1 MNAEAVKEEA
11 VAEEAIAE
19 EAVAEEAVEEEATPE
34 EETAA
39 QEKAAASSNGH
50 IPNPPA
56 RLKQRYVAEV
66 RPQLLK
72 DLGLSNIMT
81 VPTLEKIVLNMG
93 VGQATQQAKLL
104 EGAQADMERISGQ
117 RPIVTKAKKSI
128 SNFRLREGNPI
139 GVKATLRGERMWEF
153 FDRLVNFAIPRI
165 RDFRGLP
172 LKSFDGHGNYTFGI
186 TEQLIFPEISYDDI
200 DTVRGMDITIV
211 TTAHSDEHGQALL
224 SAFGFPFK
232 PDN

>member
-1 MNAEAVKEEA
+1 MNAEAATVEETP
-11 VAEEAIAE
+11 VEETPVEETPAEETP
-19 EAVAEEAVEEEATPE
+19 VEETP
-34 EETAA
+34 TA
-39 QEKAAASSNGH
+39 NGQIH
-50 IPNPPA
+50 PPA

-66 RPQLLK
+66 RSQLMV
-72 DLGLSNIMT
+72 DLSLANIMT
-81 VPTLEKIVLNMG
+81 VPTLEKIVINMG

-104 EGAQADMERISGQ
+104 EGAQADMERITGQ
-117 RPIVTKAKKSI
+117 KPIITKAKKSI

-165 RDFRGLP
+165 RDFRGLSP
-172 LKSFDGHGNYTFGI
+172 KSFDGHGNYTFGI
-186 TEQLIFPEISYDDI
+186 TEQLIFPEINYDDI

-211 TTAHSDEHGQALL
+211 TTARSDEHGHALL

-232 PDN
+232 SNQ

>member
-1 MNAEAVKEEA
+1 MNEEA
-11 VAEEAIAE
+11 VTEEALTEEALAE
-19 EAVAEEAVEEEATPE
+19 EAVAEDATPE
-34 EETAA
+34 EEAGEMEAA
-39 QEKAAASSNGH
+39 VSSNGH

-172 LKSFDGHGNYTFGI
+172 AKSFDGHGNYTFGI

>member
-1 MNAEAVKEEA
+1 MNAEAVTEEAVTEEA
-11 VAEEAIAE
+11 VAEETIADE
-19 EAVAEEAVEEEATPE
+19 TVAEAAA
-34 EETAA
+34 ETDL
-39 QEKAAASSNGH
+39 EAASSNGH
-50 IPNPPA
+50 VPHPPA
-56 RLKQRYVAEV
+56 RLKQRYIAEV

-93 VGQATQQAKLL
+93 VGLATQQAKLL

-172 LKSFDGHGNYTFGI
+172 PKSFDGHGNYTFGI

-232 PDN
+232 STP

>member
-11 VAEEAIAE
+11 AAE
-19 EAVAEEAVEEEATPE
+19 EAVAEEAMTEEATPE
-34 EETAA
+34 EEAAA
-39 QEKAAASSNGH
+39 QEETVSSNGH
-50 IPNPPA
+50 IPHPPA
-56 RLKQRYVAEV
+56 RLKQLYVVEV

-172 LKSFDGHGNYTFGI
+172 AKSFDGHGNYTFGI

>member
-1 MNAEAVKEEA
+1 MNAEAVTEEA
-11 VAEEAIAE
+11 VAE
-19 EAVAEEAVEEEATPE
+19 EAVAEEATPE
-34 EETAA
+34 EETVEAA
-39 QEKAAASSNGH
+39 QEEAASSNGH
-50 IPNPPA
+50 IPHPPA
-56 RLKQRYVAEV
+56 RLKQRYIAEV

-93 VGQATQQAKLL
+93 VGLATQQAKLL

-172 LKSFDGHGNYTFGI
+172 PKSFDGHGNYTFGI

-211 TTAHSDEHGQALL
+211 TTAHSDEHGHALL

-232 PDN
+232 PAS

>member
-11 VAEEAIAE
+11 VAEEALPE
-19 EAVAEEAVEEEATPE
+19 DAVAEEATPE
-34 EETAA
+34 EEAAA
-39 QEKAAASSNGH
+39 QEETVSSNGH
-50 IPNPPA
+50 IPHPPA

-232 PDN
+232 STP

>member
-11 VAEEAIAE
+11 VAEEAVTE
-19 EAVAEEAVEEEATPE
+19 EALPEDAMTEDATPE
-34 EETAA
+34 EEAS
-39 QEKAAASSNGH
+39 EMEAAASSNGH
-50 IPNPPA
+50 IPHPPA
-56 RLKQRYVAEV
+56 RLKQKYVAEV

-172 LKSFDGHGNYTFGI
+172 AKSFDGHGNYTFGI

>member
-19 EAVAEEAVEEEATPE
+19 EAVAEDAMTEDATPE
-34 EETAA
+34 EEAG
-39 QEKAAASSNGH
+39 EMEEAASSNGH
-50 IPNPPA
+50 IPHPPA
-56 RLKQRYVAEV
+56 RLKQKYVAEV

-72 DLGLSNIMT
+72 DLGLNNIMT

-172 LKSFDGHGNYTFGI
+172 PKSFDGHGNYTFGI

>member
-11 VAEEAIAE
+11 VAEEAVTE
-19 EAVAEEAVEEEATPE
+19 EALPEDAMTEDATPE
-34 EETAA
+34 EEAS
-39 QEKAAASSNGH
+39 EMEAAASSNGH
-50 IPNPPA
+50 IPHPPA
-56 RLKQRYVAEV
+56 RLKQKYVAEV

-232 PDN
+232 STP